1 MTGEHGVVNSLD
13 HSVRTLVAESLTVPV
28 AKRGGA
34 AERERLVRCL
44 DRGDRPA
51 PTPASPQAK
60 PFLPAQQSLLAEARK
75 EAEGHPL
82 AKLYLERL
90 DEIELDFLIRDA
102 RSDAKLL
109 RPLLARRYGT
119 GRELIG
125 ETDGSP
131 RLVDVAEHVLD
142 TVDAEPEHPLLPP
155 DATFDE
161 PSLAS
166 IIRNV
171 ALHAGVE
178 LEGVRVEDSL
188 VANAVA
194 SGRWVLIANRHVGPR
209 EALRCAV
216 HEVLGHVVA
225 TLNANAQP
233 HAIFTIGTAG
243 AFEDQEGVALALE
256 ELAGVLDAERLRV
269 LAARVVATARFH
281 DGIRFEDLAELL
293 HHAYGLSSN
302 DAIAITERTF
312 RGGGSAREASYLRG
326 FLRVRGAVA
335 GGVATIDELR
345 NGKLSARAI
354 EDVRSAIADGLAR
367 PAPHRPTLDRA
378 LSFVDRCAF
387 APSLSVDEALGL
399 I

>member
-1 MTGEHGVVNSLD
+1 MVKSLD

-34 AERERLVRCL
+34 VERERLVRCL
-44 DRGDRPA
+44 DRGDRP
-51 PTPASPQAK
+51 TPAPAPPQAK
-60 PFLPAQQSLLAEARK
+60 PFLPEQQGLLADARK
-75 EAEGHPL
+75 EAENHPL

-102 RSDAKLL
+102 RSDVKLL

-119 GRELIG
+119 GRERLTG
-125 ETDGSP
+125 ADGSP

-142 TVDAEPEHPLLPP
+142 TVDAEPEHPMLPP
-155 DATFDE
+155 DAAFDE

-166 IIRNV
+166 VIRSV

-225 TLNANAQP
+225 TLNASAQT
-233 HAIFTIGTAG
+233 HSIFTVGTAG

-326 FLRVRGAVA
+326 FLRVRSAVA
-335 GGVATIDELR
+335 DGTATIDELR
-345 NGKLSARAI
+345 NGKLSVAAI
-354 EDVRSAIADGLAR
+354 QDVRSAITHGIAR
-367 PAPHRPTLDRA
+367 PAAHRPTLDRA
-378 LSFVDRCAF
+378 LGFIDRSAVT
-387 APSLSVDEALGL
+387 PRIHIDEALGFV
-399 I
+399 